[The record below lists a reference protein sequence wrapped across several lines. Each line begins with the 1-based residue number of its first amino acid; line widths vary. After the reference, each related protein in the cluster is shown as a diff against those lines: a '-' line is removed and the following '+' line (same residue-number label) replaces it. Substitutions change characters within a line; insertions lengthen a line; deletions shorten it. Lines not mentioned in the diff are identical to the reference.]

1 MHLMKSTDLALR
13 LLMRLAV
20 RTDADGPV
28 GSGAA
33 PTTREVA
40 QALGAAY
47 THMAKVVARLQHL
60 GLVEARRGR
69 GGGLELTVAGRAASV
84 GAVVRTFEGSG
95 DMADCVGGEQACP
108 LNAACR
114 LRGALRNAQEA
125 FFASLD
131 GVSIA
136 DVTKAPTGPLLL
148 ALSRRPSE

>member
-20 RTDADGPV
+20 APPE
-28 GSGAA
+28 AEEP
-33 PTTREVA
+33 PTTRDVA
-40 QALGAAY
+40 EAMGAAY

-69 GGGLELTVAGRAASV
+69 GGGLMLTLAGRSASV

-95 DMADCVGGEQACP
+95 DMADCVADDQACP

-125 FFASLD
+125 FYASLD

-136 DVTKAPTGPLLL
+136 DVTAAPTGPLLL
-148 ALSRRPSE
+148 ALSRRPPE